1 MLTLT
6 SPVRPYE
13 RAATNT
19 IFALLQIL
27 SNFNKELSRSCSSEN
42 KVLVTLFEI
51 ATQHRYVLP
60 RNRLK
65 EIQQNTRKLY

>member
-13 RAATNT
+13 RATTNM

-27 SNFNKELSRSCSSEN
+27 YNYKKELSGSCSSEN
-42 KVLVTLFEI
+42 KVLVTLFES

-60 RNRLK
+60 RNQLK
-65 EIQQNTRKLY
+65 EI